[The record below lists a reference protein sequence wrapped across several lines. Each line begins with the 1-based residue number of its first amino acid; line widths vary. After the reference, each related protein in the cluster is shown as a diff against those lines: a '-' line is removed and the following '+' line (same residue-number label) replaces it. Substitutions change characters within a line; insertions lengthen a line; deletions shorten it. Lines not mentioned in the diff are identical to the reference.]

1 MKKIGFIGTGK
12 MASAIIKG
20 LIKSNF
26 ITSDFLLASQTNPNN
41 IQEKSNNLGIKIVLD
56 NQLVADT
63 SDIIFIATKP
73 TQVIDVLAEIAP
85 KLSNNK
91 LIISIAAGVTL
102 KTLESNLP
110 TNTKVIRVMPNTPAL
125 VGAGMSAITKGKY
138 ATNEDITY
146 VENLLSSIGKCVVID
161 SEQLMDVV
169 TAISGSGPAF
179 YYKVINEI
187 AKAGE
192 KLGLDYEQALLLSI
206 QTAIGSAQMAL
217 ERNLPMETLI
227 SNVATKGGC
236 TRAGVDCM
244 DEYKTETIWQDV
256 INKTTQRAKELG
268 Q

>member
-1 MKKIGFIGTGK
+1 
-12 MASAIIKG
+12 MADS
-20 LIKSNF
+20 
-26 ITSDFLLASQTNPNN
+26 
-41 IQEKSNNLGIKIVLD
+41 
-56 NQLVADT
+56 

-73 TQVIDVLAEIAP
+73 TQVINVLAEIAP

-110 TNTKVIRVMPNTPAL
+110 TNTKVITVMPNTPAL

-236 TRAGVDCM
+236 TRVGVDCM
-244 DEYKTETIWQDV
+244 DGYSTEAIWYDV

>member
-110 TNTKVIRVMPNTPAL
+110 TNTKVIRVMPNTPISVGFGSSAL
-125 VGAGMSAITKGKY
+125 VKEQPVTDEQFEFIKGCFESCGVT
-138 ATNEDITY
+138 A
-146 VENLLSSIGKCVVID
+146 
-161 SEQLMDVV
+161 VV
-169 TAISGSGPAF
+169 T
-179 YYKVINEI
+179 E
-187 AKAGE
+187 E
-192 KLGLDYEQALLLSI
+192 
-206 QTAIGSAQMAL
+206 
-217 ERNLPMETLI
+217 
-227 SNVATKGGC
+227 
-236 TRAGVDCM
+236 
-244 DEYKTETIWQDV
+244 
-256 INKTTQRAKELG
+256 
-268 Q
+268 